1 MSEKG
6 KLCAWD
12 YQINKDFTDNLK
24 ENLADIKTEMAYLKE
39 IEGDWS
45 TAMMKQK

>member
-1 MSEKG
+1 MKEFSS
-6 KLCAWD
+6 
-12 YQINKDFTDNLK
+12 IPNLK
-24 ENLADIKTEMAYLKE
+24 ENLADIKTEMAHLKE

>member
-1 MSEKG
+1 MCLGLSNQQR
-6 KLCAWD
+6 L
-12 YQINKDFTDNLK
+12 YDNLK
-24 ENLADIKTEMAYLKE
+24 ENLADIKTEMAHLKE